1 MRPIVLWYSCIAVQD
16 IANQGDPVSAIL
28 ATASDMTLVIVFSFI
43 TAVILL
49 LWPVFMIL
57 IKVICDYVLVIFY
70 KAIRIS
76 DAIGGRR

>member
-1 MRPIVLWYSCIAVQD
+1 VQD
-16 IANQGDPVSAIL
+16 IANQGDTFSAIL
-28 ATASDMTLVIVFSFI
+28 ATQSDMTLVILFSFI

-76 DAIGGRR
+76 EAIGGRR